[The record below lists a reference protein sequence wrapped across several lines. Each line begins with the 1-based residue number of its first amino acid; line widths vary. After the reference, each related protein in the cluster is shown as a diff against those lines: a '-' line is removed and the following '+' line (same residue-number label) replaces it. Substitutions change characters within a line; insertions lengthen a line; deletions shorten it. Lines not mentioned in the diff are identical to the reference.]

1 MSKTVSFFP
10 NCHKYK
16 TPTGAST
23 VGEPISLTFKF
34 TRPQNPSD
42 VYFVLTKDGE
52 DAVRYA
58 MNLVKEEDGE
68 YTYSLT
74 VKVTTS
80 GLYFY
85 HFEIQNEEQLY
96 RVGSDDSLNALLG
109 KGADWQLTVTSDEY
123 KPTAVD
129 GGVIYEIMPDRFFI
143 GGERNKTKS
152 YANYREDWGGVP
164 EYKPDANGK
173 IDNTDFFGGN
183 LKGITKKLTYLKN
196 LGVTHVYLTPIFER
210 SEERRVGKEC
220 L

>member
-1 MSKTVSFFP
+1 
-10 NCHKYK
+10 
-16 TPTGAST
+16 
-23 VGEPISLTFKF
+23 
-34 TRPQNPSD
+34 
-42 VYFVLTKDGE
+42 
-52 DAVRYA
+52 

-129 GGVIYEIMPDRFFI
+129 GGVIYEIMPDRFF
-143 GGERNKTKS
+143 
-152 YANYREDWGGVP
+152 YRRRAQQDQE
-164 EYKPDANGK
+164 
-173 IDNTDFFGGN
+173 
-183 LKGITKKLTYLKN
+183 LCKL
-196 LGVTHVYLTPIFER
+196 PR
-210 SEERRVGKEC
+210 
-220 L
+220 